1 MMMNNEQLIDISFK
15 SINYLRNVQIYPN
28 SCLIFDIDDTLISNN
43 GRGGLIVPIFNIL
56 IFARNLGIKIV
67 LITSRPVLIDNIV
80 RTVEQLTML
89 GITYDFLYMK
99 KQYGGNDYQYKREAR
114 KHVYNNKGLKT
125 LMTFGDNVW
134 DVFDDNSM
142 TNAMYS
148 GIPVLLRNNF

>member
-1 MMMNNEQLIDISFK
+1 M
-15 SINYLRNVQIYPN
+15 
-28 SCLIFDIDDTLISNN
+28 
-43 GRGGLIVPIFNIL
+43 PIFNIL

-67 LITSRPVLIDNIV
+67 LITSRPVLIDNID